1 MSEEKKMT
9 LRDTIVPKS
18 DQLNY
23 DDFLAGPQT
32 LRVTGLKMGTPEQPV
47 IVSVAALDGT
57 PMRDYKPCKGMRRV
71 LIQAWG
77 DKGINWKGK
86 LLTLCGN
93 ASVRFGAEKV
103 GGIQVSAV
111 SGITEPM
118 ICKLTVSR
126 GKRSDYVVQPIA
138 DGAQTKPVD
147 PDVEAVM

>member
-18 DQLNY
+18 DQVNY
-23 DDFLAGPQT
+23 DDFLAGPKT
-32 LRVTGLKMGTPEQPV
+32 YRVTGMKMGTPEQPV
-47 IVSVAALDGT
+47 IVSVAELDGT
-57 PMRDYKPCKGMRRV
+57 PARDYKPCKGMRRV

-77 DKGINWKGK
+77 DKGKGWLGK

-93 ASVRFGAEKV
+93 AAVRFGGEKV

-138 DGAQTKPVD
+138 DGGQTKAAD
-147 PDVEAVM
+147 PLAEVL